1 MGEPFMALTRKLV
14 LALLLGMGTL
24 SLAACEE
31 QEGPAERAG
40 ESVDNA
46 TERAGEALE
55 NAGEKVQQQAH

>member
-1 MGEPFMALTRKLV
+1 MGEPLMALTRKLV
-14 LALLLGMGTL
+14 LALLMGLGTL

>member
-1 MGEPFMALTRKLV
+1 MALTRKLV

-55 NAGEKVQQQAH
+55 NAGEKVQREAE